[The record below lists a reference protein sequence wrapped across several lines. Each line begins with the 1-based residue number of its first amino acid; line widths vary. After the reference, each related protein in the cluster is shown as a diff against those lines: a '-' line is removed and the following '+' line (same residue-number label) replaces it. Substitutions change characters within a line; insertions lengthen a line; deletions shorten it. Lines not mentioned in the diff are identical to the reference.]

1 MPTGYLVSLG
11 EGAVAPGDAISGD
24 AISGDQTTFTTA
36 SHLGNGGWK
45 WSGTWRGDGK
55 YHADTTD
62 TYQLGTDGNVY
73 FVPAIGGSGPTAI
86 SDPVEGPAADAAP
99 AEAGADQTDSEADLR
114 AVCLPSFVQ
123 GTLIATSRGEVPVE
137 TLGIG
142 DLVLTMDNGY
152 QPILGIGTR
161 SVPAHGH
168 LAPVRLHA
176 GAFSNPRDLL
186 VSPQQLVLLRSPEA
200 ELLFGAHEV
209 LATARHLINGDTITR
224 AQAAGDAVY
233 IHLLFA
239 KHEIVFSE
247 GIPTGSFHPGDP
259 AWDALTPSAR
269 QDIMGL
275 FPALGDGTL
284 ENYSSTARLCLK
296 PREVRLITRG
306 LSAPH
311 PLDYPPQ
318 AVQAALPLS
327 A

>member
-11 EGAVAPGDAISGD
+11 DGAVAPGD

-36 SHLGNGGWK
+36 SHLGNGGWRR
-45 WSGTWRGDGK
+45 SDAWRGDGNF
-55 YHADTTD
+55 YADTND

-73 FVPAIGGSGPTAI
+73 FVPVIGESGPRPI
-86 SDPVEGPAADAAP
+86 SGPIEGPAADAAQ
-99 AEAGADQTDSEADLR
+99 AVGGADQTDSEAELR
-114 AVCLPSFVQ
+114 AVGLPSFVQ

-142 DLVLTMDNGY
+142 DMVLTIDNGY
-152 QPILGIGTR
+152 QPILGVGTR
-161 SVPAHGH
+161 CVPAHGH

-186 VSPQQLVLLRSPEA
+186 VSPQQPVLLRSPEA
-200 ELLFGAHEV
+200 ELLFGEHEV

-224 AQAAGDAVY
+224 AQGAGDAVHV
-233 IHLLFA
+233 HLLFA

-247 GIPTGSFHPGDP
+247 GIPTGSFHPGDQ
-259 AWDALTPSAR
+259 AWDALAQSAR
-269 QDIMGL
+269 QEILGL
-275 FPALGDGTL
+275 FPALSGGTL

-306 LSAPH
+306 LSALH

-318 AVQAALPLS
+318 AALAALPLS